1 MSRKIRIKRK
11 KRAQEAA
18 AMRQAV
24 AAHQKGELPVSGA
37 KIGLSVDPE
46 RPTSQRKA
54 RGTWAEPKGMGKHDL
69 PVIDLASDM
78 IGQLYTARQIT
89 GAQEQAARH
98 FQELRAAYLAELPD
112 VRGYKSCLAGSV
124 PGFDDGEGCA
134 QTIAAYRGIER
145 RLTQPMRRE
154 MLLVCDMN
162 ERPRNIETLRAA
174 LDAIGG

>member
-1 MSRKIRIKRK
+1 
-11 KRAQEAA
+11 
-18 AMRQAV
+18 MRQAMV
-24 AAHQKGELPVSGA
+24 AYKKGDMPASGA
-37 KIGLSVDPE
+37 KIGLSVDPA
-46 RPTSQRKA
+46 RPTDQRKS
-54 RGTWAEPKGMGKHDL
+54 RGTWAEPKGVGKHDL

-78 IGQLYTARQIT
+78 VGQLYIARQIT

-98 FQELRAAYLAELPD
+98 FQELRSAYLDEFPD
-112 VRGYKSCLAGSV
+112 VRGFKSCLAGSV

-134 QTIAAYRGIER
+134 QTIAAYRSIER

-174 LDAIGG
+174 LNAIGG